1 MGKPAPR
8 SAIQFYR
15 ISNMKK
21 QTYQIGHSFELN
33 TASHAARGSGF
44 FDTRF
49 ISFGEDPDG
58 VVRMTEDPEIVTTNV
73 GQLLQIRLV
82 NTRTVQGID
91 ELVRR
96 KGDLWRVR
104 GSWSGGEQEGAEE
117 RIQRLVWIGKGDCV
131 ARACLPYFAPWR
143 NRSD

>member
-1 MGKPAPR
+1 M
-8 SAIQFYR
+8 
-15 ISNMKK
+15 
-21 QTYQIGHSFELN
+21 YQIGHGLELD

-49 ISFGEDPDG
+49 ISFGKDPDG
-58 VVRMTEDPEIVTTNV
+58 VVRMTEDPEIVATSV

-96 KGDLWRVR
+96 KRDLGRVR
-104 GSWSGGEQEGAEE
+104 GSWSGGQQEGAEE
-117 RIQRLVWIGKGDCV
+117 RIQRLVWMGKGDCV
-131 ARACLPYFAPWR
+131 ARACIPYFAPRR
-143 NRSD
+143 NRTD